1 MFYVTTTQS
10 AWRLPGIQVFGQLPV
25 TRAPI
30 AATSMP
36 PLVLPPRP
44 AAAGPGEAVAV
55 DTAGASP
62 SAMQRYLA
70 QTPGLRAALP
80 LPAPVTYQGQVIYP
94 TGSLAADAPA
104 LNGPQGAQS

>member
-1 MFYVTTTQS
+1 VTTTQRL
-10 AWRLPGIQVFGQLPV
+10 WPLPGGQVFGQLPV

-30 AATSMP
+30 AATSVP

-44 AAAGPGEAVAV
+44 AGAAQGESVAV

-94 TGSLAADAPA
+94 AGSLAAGAPA
-104 LNGPQGAQS
+104 LDGPQGAQS